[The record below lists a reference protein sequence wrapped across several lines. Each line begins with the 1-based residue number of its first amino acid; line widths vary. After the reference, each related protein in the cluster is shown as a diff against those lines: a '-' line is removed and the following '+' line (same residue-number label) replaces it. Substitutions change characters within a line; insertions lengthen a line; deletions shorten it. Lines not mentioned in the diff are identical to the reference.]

1 MRRPRG
7 WKLWGG
13 LAVAGVIL
21 LGIAGPYVYIHYIEG
36 DPPAPLDARATSSP
50 QPVVGTVE
58 GTWSV
63 ASGSQAGYRVKEVLA
78 GQQAT
83 AVGRTD
89 KVTGSLTVAGATV
102 TRASFDVDLASVS
115 SDQGR
120 RDDSFRGQIMQTD
133 RFPTATFV
141 LASPVALGALAT
153 TGGTQQL
160 IVSGRLTLHGVT
172 KEVTFPLA
180 VVRSEATVTA
190 SGQVPVVFAD
200 YGVANPSIGGFV
212 TTDDK
217 GVVEVLLHL
226 TKVTVP

>member
-1 MRRPRG
+1 M
-7 WKLWGG
+7 
-13 LAVAGVIL
+13 
-21 LGIAGPYVYIHYIEG
+21 
-36 DPPAPLDARATSSP
+36 
-50 QPVVGTVE
+50 
-58 GTWSV
+58 
-63 ASGSQAGYRVKEVLA
+63 KEVLA

-160 IVSGRLTLHGVT
+160 IVRGRLTLHGVT

-180 VVRSEATVTA
+180 AVRSGATVTA

-200 YGVANPSIGGFV
+200 YRVANPSIGGFV

-217 GVVEVLLHL
+217 GVVEVLLHF
-226 TKVTVP
+226 TKVTVS